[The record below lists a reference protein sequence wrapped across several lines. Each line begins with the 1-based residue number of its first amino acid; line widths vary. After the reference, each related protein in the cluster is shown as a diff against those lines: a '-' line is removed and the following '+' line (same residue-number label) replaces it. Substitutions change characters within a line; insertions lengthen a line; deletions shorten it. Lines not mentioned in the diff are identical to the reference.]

1 MLNLKVQQQHIR
13 FPSGLE
19 VEMSE
24 KVKNLAQQA
33 FSLFTGI
40 HGMGSSSNS
49 SSSTSLQ
56 QPSLGSSYEMV
67 DPRSTQGRHSSSASR
82 SSAAR
87 SQAYSADIQSS
98 PTPHSMIM
106 NSRDHRHS
114 MPPPP
119 SYMNMQ
125 QQQPQMSP
133 HNFMQN
139 TMNIGMQ
146 SQHST
151 HQPFPVDMTNN
162 IAAFGTNQFQDS
174 TLNSNS
180 EEWYG
185 VGFDAGATNFNG
197 NSTAASFVAL
207 SSGQINQTMIGP
219 QDTQSMPRW
228 PQMPGTRRPHFDGQ
242 PQ

>member
-19 VEMSE
+19 AEMSE

-49 SSSTSLQ
+49 SSNRSLQ
-56 QPSLGSSYEMV
+56 QQSVGSSYELV
-67 DPRSTQGRHSSSASR
+67 DARSTQGRHSSSASR
-82 SSAAR
+82 ASVPR

-98 PTPHSMIM
+98 PVPQSVLL
-106 NSRDHRHS
+106 NSRNHRHS
-114 MPPPP
+114 MPPP

-125 QQQPQMSP
+125 QQQPQISP

-139 TMNIGMQ
+139 TLDIGMQ
-146 SQHST
+146 SQHAA
-151 HQPFPVDMTNN
+151 HQAFPVDMANSM
-162 IAAFGTNQFQDS
+162 AAFGTNQFQDS
-174 TLNSNS
+174 TLTSNS

-185 VGFDAGATNFNG
+185 VDFDSGATTFSG
-197 NSTAASFVAL
+197 NSNAASFAAL
-207 SSGQINQTMIGP
+207 SSGQMNQTMISP

-228 PQMPGTRRPHFDGQ
+228 TQIPAARRPHFDGQ